1 MNTVVSFIVVLGLLI
16 FVHELGHFLFA
27 KLFHVRVLKFSLGFG
42 PKLIS
47 KKIGDTEYLISA
59 FPLGGYVK
67 MFGENPD
74 EQQVEEGEKDV
85 AFGHKPV
92 WQRFFIVLAGPVF
105 NLAFPIVLFFVI
117 FLAMGVPQTVDNTR
131 IGQVNADTP
140 AQKAGLLPGDTII
153 EIDGIP
159 TTGWMDVLENVKA
172 SGGEQM
178 NIVIERDREK
188 MTIIIRP
195 EVNDVKNI
203 FGEVVDRRYMIG
215 IVKDQTLVHTP
226 VSLGKT
232 FVYACNQTWS
242 FIYLTGLGFIKII
255 QRVIPAT
262 EIGGPILIAQMAGE
276 QLKAGWLNLFY
287 FMGLLSVN
295 LGILNLLPIP
305 VLDGGHLV
313 FLTVESLRRKPLTE
327 RAQIIA
333 QQLGF
338 AVLGTLMVF
347 VFYND
352 IARLLR

>member
-27 KLFHVRVLKFSLGFG
+27 KLFKVRVLKFSLGFG

-47 KKIGDTEYLISA
+47 RKIGETEYLVSA

-74 EQQVEEGEKDV
+74 EQDVDQSEKRV
-85 AFGHKPV
+85 AFAHKAV
-92 WQRFFIVLAGPVF
+92 WQRFLIVLAGPVF
-105 NLAFPIVLFFVI
+105 NLVFPILLFFLI
-117 FLAMGVPQTVDNTR
+117 FLAMGVPKTADNTR
-131 IGQVNADTP
+131 IGMVNEGTP
-140 AQKAGLLPGDTII
+140 AQAAGLLPGDTIV
-153 EIDGIP
+153 EISGKP
-159 TTGWMDVLENVKA
+159 TTKWLDVLEGVKG
-172 SGGEQM
+172 SDG
-178 NIVIERDREK
+178 NDITFVILRKQEK
-188 MTIIIRP
+188 MTLTIKP
-195 EVNDVKNI
+195 EVSDVKNV
-203 FGEVVDRRYMIG
+203 FGEVVDRRFMIG
-215 IVKDQTLVHTP
+215 IVKDQTITHAPVGLVE
-226 VSLGKT
+226 S
-232 FVYACNQTWS
+232 FVFACKQTWS
-242 FIYLTGLGFIKII
+242 FIYLTGLGFVKII

-276 QLKAGWLNLFY
+276 QLRAGWVNLFY

-313 FLTVESLRRKPLTE
+313 FLTLESLRRKPLNE

-352 IARLLR
+352 IARLLK